1 MEDTE
6 LQTVKTEVPAEE
18 EILLSN
24 ACEYNEAHLAEAVRQ
39 QMRQTRRVQNL
50 LLAAT
55 LVVLLVFSVIS
66 WFRLHETR
74 YLIFG
79 GVAVIMGL
87 FLLYMLFVLPGKSA
101 KTQVEKIRQKTG
113 GISFRTVFRESGIG
127 FINPTGN
134 ETTQVSYRT
143 VEKAVPSKDLILLF
157 TADRQMILL
166 DAGRFED
173 GTEADFWKLMNE
185 KRPGAVPKERKA

>member
-24 ACEYNEAHLAEAVRQ
+24 ACEYNDAHLAEAVRQ

-101 KTQVEKIRQKTG
+101 KAQVEKIRQKTG

-173 GTEADFWKLMNE
+173 GTEADFWRLMNE
-185 KRPGAVPKERKA
+185 KRPSAVPKERKA

>member
-6 LQTVKTEVPAEE
+6 LQTVETESPAAE

-101 KTQVEKIRQKTG
+101 KAQVEKIRQKTG

-143 VEKAVPSKDLILLF
+143 VEKAVPVRGYNIGILFDMSLK
-157 TADRQMILL
+157 A
-166 DAGRFED
+166 
-173 GTEADFWKLMNE
+173 N
-185 KRPGAVPKERKA
+185 AVTVL

>member
-6 LQTVKTEVPAEE
+6 LQTVETESPAAE

-24 ACEYNEAHLAEAVRQ
+24 ACEYNEAHLAEAGRQ